1 MQVLAGKLKGR
12 KIEAPLG
19 IRPVSQR
26 LKKSCF
32 DIITELV
39 EAKTVLDLYAGS
51 GALGIE
57 ALSQGA
63 AQAVFVDKSKRS
75 LKAVSNNL
83 TGLKLK
89 GQAKVYCKK
98 SPLAVKY
105 FYRKGSFFDIIFL
118 DPPYSQ
124 GLLTKSLQLLESYDI
139 LARPGYLIGFCSKK
153 DNYNKEY
160 SKFFLILDRG
170 YGQSRLL
177 IYRKK

>member
-1 MQVLAGKLKGR
+1 MQVLGGELKGR

-26 LKKSCF
+26 IKKSCF

-39 EAKTVLDLYAGS
+39 RTKTVLDLYAGS
-51 GALGIE
+51 GSLGIE
-57 ALSQGA
+57 ALAQGA

-75 LKAVSNNL
+75 LRAVGNNL
-83 TGLKLK
+83 NGLKLK
-89 GQAKVYCKK
+89 DQAKVYCKE
-98 SPLAVKY
+98 SSLAIKY
-105 FYRKGSFFDIIFL
+105 FYRKEYFFDIIFL

-139 LARPGYLIGFCSKK
+139 LARPGYLVGFCSKK
-153 DNYNKEY
+153 DDYSKEY

-170 YGQSRLL
+170 YGQSRLI